1 MDNTSLWSSLGTNGG
16 HIEIVEY
23 RPAWREIF
31 ECERAAIL
39 ERCRPWVIEV
49 HHVGS
54 TSVPGLAAKP
64 LLDIMPVVANPD
76 DGEDAVEPMAT
87 LAYRYR
93 DENGLPGRFYFDKIV
108 DGRTVVHAHM
118 YPRSHSD
125 VRKLVAFRDHLS
137 THQEAA
143 HSYERLKRE
152 LASKYRD
159 DRVSYT
165 DAKGAFIN
173 EITAAALANSHDG
186 HEEER

>member
-1 MDNTSLWSSLGTNGG
+1 MDDVSFWSPLGTEAG
-16 HIEIVEY
+16 HIEIVQY
-23 RPAWREIF
+23 RPEWREIF

-39 ERCRPWVIEV
+39 ERCHPWVTEV

-64 LLDIMPVVANPD
+64 LLDIMPVVANTD
-76 DGEDAVEPMAT
+76 DGESAVEPMTT
-87 LAYRYR
+87 LGYLYRG
-93 DENGLPGRFYFDKIV
+93 DNGLPGRFYFDKIV
-108 DGRTVVHAHM
+108 DGRTVVYAHM
-118 YPRSHSD
+118 YPQDHFD
-125 VRKLVAFRDHLS
+125 VRKLVAFRDHLR

-143 HSYERLKRE
+143 LAYERLKRE
-152 LASKYRD
+152 LASKFKD

-173 EITAAALANSHDG
+173 EITAAALADSQDG